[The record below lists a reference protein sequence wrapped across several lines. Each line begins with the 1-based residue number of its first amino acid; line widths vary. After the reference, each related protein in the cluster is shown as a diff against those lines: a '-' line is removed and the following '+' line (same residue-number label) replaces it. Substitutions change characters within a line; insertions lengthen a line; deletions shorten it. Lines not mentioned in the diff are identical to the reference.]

1 MWFQCI
7 YHYYRN
13 GGMIVDDIWGL
24 SESALLLIE
33 DKLDELLKEEEDEE
47 S

>member
-1 MWFQCI
+1 
-7 YHYYRN
+7 
-13 GGMIVDDIWGL
+13 MIVDDIWGL

-33 DKLDELLKEEEDEE
+33 DKLDELLKEDEE